1 MERGRQRKQE
11 TEGEGEREGKVG
23 WGESGKE
30 RNTQLD
36 KPRAK
41 WKTLN
46 TVQSLNFMMKATGRQ

>member
-1 MERGRQRKQE
+1 MEKEDRG
-11 TEGEGEREGKVG
+11 GEVEREGKEG
-23 WGESGKE
+23 WGERGKE

-46 TVQSLNFMMKATGRQ
+46 TVLSSNFMMKATGRQ